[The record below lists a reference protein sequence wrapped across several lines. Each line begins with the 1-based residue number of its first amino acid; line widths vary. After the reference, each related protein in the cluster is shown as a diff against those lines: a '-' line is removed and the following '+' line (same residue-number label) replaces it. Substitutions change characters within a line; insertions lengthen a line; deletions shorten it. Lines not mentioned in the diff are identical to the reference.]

1 MEQRQNDFSKGSMA
15 RNIVTMAIPMTM
27 AQLVNILYSVVDRM
41 YLGHIPG
48 SGQLELAGLGLSL
61 PIISIIMGFAN
72 LCGMGG
78 GPLCSIHRGKGED
91 EEAERILG
99 NSFVLLV
106 IFGVGIPLLFLPFR
120 ESLLY
125 FFGASNATYPYARE
139 YITIYLLGTPFVMIG
154 LGLNPFINAQG
165 FARRGM
171 MTVLLGA
178 VVNIILDPVLIFG
191 FDMGIRGAAWATVIA
206 QAVSAAWVLKFLTGR
221 KAILRLRTDCMP
233 LAWPRVRR
241 ILGLGLSGF
250 FVNLTNSLVQVVCNK
265 TLFFYGG
272 DLYVSVMTVINS
284 IREVTF
290 MGVQGITNGA
300 QPVLGYNYGAKCYQ
314 RVRQG
319 IRFTV
324 AATVGYAALI
334 WAAAMLVPGVLIRI
348 FNDGPELLAAGIPA
362 MRIYFCMFVVMSLQM
377 VSQAIY
383 VALGRSKSAIFFS
396 LLRKAII
403 NAPLTVLLAIPL
415 GTTGVFVA
423 EAISQ
428 LVGGAGQFADHV
440 LHRLPPHVPSAGPG
454 KDGIG
459 HNREK
464 QVPWACEQPWE
475 PV

>member
-15 RNIVTMAIPMTM
+15 RNVVTMAIPMTM

-78 GPLCSIHRGKGED
+78 GPLCSIHRGRGED
-91 EEAERILG
+91 KEAERVLG

-120 ESLLY
+120 EPLLY
-125 FFGASNATYPYARE
+125 FFGASNATYPYAQE
-139 YITIYLLGTPFVMIG
+139 YITIYLLGTPFVMVG

-178 VVNIILDPVLIFG
+178 VVNIVLDPVLIFG
-191 FDMGIRGAAWATVIA
+191 FDLGIRGAAWATVIA

-272 DLYVSVMTVINS
+272 DLYVSVRTVINS

-300 QPVLGYNYGAKCYQ
+300 QPVLGYNYGAECYQ

-428 LVGGAGQFADHV
+428 LIGGLASSLTMYFTAYRPMS
-440 LHRLPPHVPSAGPG
+440 RLPDRG
-454 KDGIG
+454 
-459 HNREK
+459 EK
-464 QVPWACEQPWE
+464 VE
-475 PV
+475 

>member
-1 MEQRQNDFSKGSMA
+1 MA

-78 GPLCSIHRGKGED
+78 GPLCSIHRGRGED
-91 EEAERILG
+91 KEAERVLG

-120 ESLLY
+120 EPLLY

-178 VVNIILDPVLIFG
+178 VVNIVLDPVLIFG
-191 FDMGIRGAAWATVIA
+191 FDLGIRGAAWATVIA

-300 QPVLGYNYGAKCYQ
+300 QPVLGYNYGAECYQ

-324 AATVGYAALI
+324 ATTVGYAALI

-428 LVGGAGQFADHV
+428 LIGGLASSLTMYFTAYRPMS
-440 LHRLPPHVPSAGPG
+440 RLPDRG
-454 KDGIG
+454 
-459 HNREK
+459 EK
-464 QVPWACEQPWE
+464 VE
-475 PV
+475 

>member
-1 MEQRQNDFSKGSMA
+1 MEQRQNDISKGSMA
-15 RNIVTMAIPMTM
+15 RNVVTMAIPMTM

-78 GPLCSIHRGKGED
+78 GPLCSIHRGRGED
-91 EEAERILG
+91 KEAERVLG

-120 ESLLY
+120 EPLLY
-125 FFGASNATYPYARE
+125 FFGASNATYPYAQE
-139 YITIYLLGTPFVMIG
+139 YITIYLLGTPFVMVG

-178 VVNIILDPVLIFG
+178 VVNIVLDPVLIFG
-191 FDMGIRGAAWATVIA
+191 FDLGIRGAAWATVIA

-300 QPVLGYNYGAKCYQ
+300 QPVLGYNYGAECYQ

-428 LVGGAGQFADHV
+428 LIGGLASSLTMYFTAYRPMS
-440 LHRLPPHVPSAGPG
+440 RLPDRG
-454 KDGIG
+454 
-459 HNREK
+459 EK
-464 QVPWACEQPWE
+464 VE
-475 PV
+475 

>member
-15 RNIVTMAIPMTM
+15 RNVVTMVIPMTM

-78 GPLCSIHRGKGED
+78 GPLCSIHRGRGED
-91 EEAERILG
+91 KEAERVLG

-120 ESLLY
+120 EPLLY
-125 FFGASNATYPYARE
+125 FFGASNATYPYAQE
-139 YITIYLLGTPFVMIG
+139 YITIYLLGTPFVMVG

-178 VVNIILDPVLIFG
+178 VVNIVLDPVLIFG
-191 FDMGIRGAAWATVIA
+191 FDLGIRGAAWATVIA

-300 QPVLGYNYGAKCYQ
+300 QPVLGYNYGAECYQ

-428 LVGGAGQFADHV
+428 LIGGLASSLTMYFTAYRPMS
-440 LHRLPPHVPSAGPG
+440 RLPDRG
-454 KDGIG
+454 
-459 HNREK
+459 EK
-464 QVPWACEQPWE
+464 VE
-475 PV
+475 

>member
-78 GPLCSIHRGKGED
+78 GPLCSIYRGRGED
-91 EEAERILG
+91 KEAERVLG

-120 ESLLY
+120 EPLLY
-125 FFGASNATYPYARE
+125 FFGASNATYPYAQE
-139 YITIYLLGTPFVMIG
+139 YITIYLLGTPFVMVG

-178 VVNIILDPVLIFG
+178 VVNIVLDPVLIFG
-191 FDMGIRGAAWATVIA
+191 FDLGIRGAAWATVIA

-300 QPVLGYNYGAKCYQ
+300 QPVLGYNYGAECYQ

-348 FNDGPELLAAGIPA
+348 FNDGSELLAAGIPA

-428 LVGGAGQFADHV
+428 LIGGLASSLTMYFTAYRPMS
-440 LHRLPPHVPSAGPG
+440 RLPDRG
-454 KDGIG
+454 
-459 HNREK
+459 EK
-464 QVPWACEQPWE
+464 VE
-475 PV
+475 

>member
-1 MEQRQNDFSKGSMA
+1 
-15 RNIVTMAIPMTM
+15 MAIPMTM

-78 GPLCSIHRGKGED
+78 GPLCSIHRGRGED
-91 EEAERILG
+91 KEAERVLG

-120 ESLLY
+120 EPLLY
-125 FFGASNATYPYARE
+125 FFGASNATYPYAQE
-139 YITIYLLGTPFVMIG
+139 YITIYLLGTPFVMVG

-178 VVNIILDPVLIFG
+178 VVNIVLDPVLIFG
-191 FDMGIRGAAWATVIA
+191 FDLGIRGAAWATVIA

-300 QPVLGYNYGAKCYQ
+300 QPVLGYNYGAECYQ

-324 AATVGYAALI
+324 AATVGDAALI

-428 LVGGAGQFADHV
+428 LIGGLASSLTMYFTAYRPMS
-440 LHRLPPHVPSAGPG
+440 RLPDRG
-454 KDGIG
+454 
-459 HNREK
+459 EK
-464 QVPWACEQPWE
+464 VE
-475 PV
+475 

>member
-1 MEQRQNDFSKGSMA
+1 
-15 RNIVTMAIPMTM
+15 MAIPMTM

-78 GPLCSIHRGKGED
+78 GPLCSIHRGRGED
-91 EEAERILG
+91 KEAERVLG

-120 ESLLY
+120 EPLLY
-125 FFGASNATYPYARE
+125 FFGASNATYPYAQE
-139 YITIYLLGTPFVMIG
+139 YITIYLLGTPFVMVG

-178 VVNIILDPVLIFG
+178 VVNIVLDPVLIFG
-191 FDMGIRGAAWATVIA
+191 FDLGIRGAAWATVIA

-300 QPVLGYNYGAKCYQ
+300 QPVLGYNYGAECYQ

-428 LVGGAGQFADHV
+428 LVGGLASSLTMYFTAYRPMS
-440 LHRLPPHVPSAGPG
+440 RLPDRG
-454 KDGIG
+454 
-459 HNREK
+459 EK
-464 QVPWACEQPWE
+464 VE
-475 PV
+475 

>member
-1 MEQRQNDFSKGSMA
+1 MA
-15 RNIVTMAIPMTM
+15 RNVVTMAIPMTM

-78 GPLCSIHRGKGED
+78 GPLCSIHRGGGED
-91 EEAERILG
+91 KEAERVLG

-120 ESLLY
+120 EPLLY
-125 FFGASNATYPYARE
+125 FFGASNATYPYAQE
-139 YITIYLLGTPFVMIG
+139 YITIYLLGTPFVMVG

-178 VVNIILDPVLIFG
+178 VVNIVLDPVLIFG
-191 FDMGIRGAAWATVIA
+191 FDLGIRGAAWATVIA

-300 QPVLGYNYGAKCYQ
+300 QPVLGYNYGAECYQ

-428 LVGGAGQFADHV
+428 LIGGLASSLTMYFTAYRPMS
-440 LHRLPPHVPSAGPG
+440 RLPDRG
-454 KDGIG
+454 
-459 HNREK
+459 EK
-464 QVPWACEQPWE
+464 VE
-475 PV
+475 

>member
-191 FDMGIRGAAWATVIA
+191 FDMGIQGAAWATVIA

-428 LVGGAGQFADHV
+428 LVGGLASSLTMYFTAYRPMS
-440 LHRLPPHVPSAGPG
+440 RLP
-454 KDGIG
+454 D
-459 HNREK
+459 REK
-464 QVPWACEQPWE
+464 ME
-475 PV
+475 

>member
-1 MEQRQNDFSKGSMA
+1 MA

-78 GPLCSIHRGKGED
+78 GPLCSIHRGRGED
-91 EEAERILG
+91 KEAERVLG

-120 ESLLY
+120 EPLLY
-125 FFGASNATYPYARE
+125 FFGASNATYPYAQE
-139 YITIYLLGTPFVMIG
+139 YITIYLLGTPFVMVG

-178 VVNIILDPVLIFG
+178 VVNIVLDPVLIFG
-191 FDMGIRGAAWATVIA
+191 FDLGIRGAAWATVIA

-300 QPVLGYNYGAKCYQ
+300 QPVLGYNYGAECYQ

-428 LVGGAGQFADHV
+428 LVGGLASSLTMYFTAYRPMS
-440 LHRLPPHVPSAGPG
+440 RLPDRG
-454 KDGIG
+454 
-459 HNREK
+459 EK
-464 QVPWACEQPWE
+464 VE
-475 PV
+475 

>member
-1 MEQRQNDFSKGSMA
+1 
-15 RNIVTMAIPMTM
+15 
-27 AQLVNILYSVVDRM
+27 
-41 YLGHIPG
+41 
-48 SGQLELAGLGLSL
+48 
-61 PIISIIMGFAN
+61 
-72 LCGMGG
+72 MGG
-78 GPLCSIHRGKGED
+78 GPLCSIHRGRGED
-91 EEAERILG
+91 KEAERVLG

-120 ESLLY
+120 EPLLY
-125 FFGASNATYPYARE
+125 FFGASNATYPYAQE
-139 YITIYLLGTPFVMIG
+139 YITIYLLGTPFVMVG

-178 VVNIILDPVLIFG
+178 VVNIVLDPVLIFG
-191 FDMGIRGAAWATVIA
+191 FDLGIRGAAWATVIA

-233 LAWPRVRR
+233 LPGPRVRR

-300 QPVLGYNYGAKCYQ
+300 QPVLGYNYGAECYQ

-428 LVGGAGQFADHV
+428 LIGGLASSLTMYFTAYRPMS
-440 LHRLPPHVPSAGPG
+440 RLPDRG
-454 KDGIG
+454 
-459 HNREK
+459 EK
-464 QVPWACEQPWE
+464 VE
-475 PV
+475 

>member
-1 MEQRQNDFSKGSMA
+1 
-15 RNIVTMAIPMTM
+15 MAIPMTM

-78 GPLCSIHRGKGED
+78 GPLCSIHRGRGED
-91 EEAERILG
+91 KEAERVLG

-120 ESLLY
+120 EPLLY
-125 FFGASNATYPYARE
+125 FFGASNATYPYAQE
-139 YITIYLLGTPFVMIG
+139 YITIYLLGTPFVMVG

-178 VVNIILDPVLIFG
+178 VVNIVLDPVLIFG
-191 FDMGIRGAAWATVIA
+191 FDLGIRGAAWATVIA

-250 FVNLTNSLVQVVCNK
+250 FVNLTNSLVLVVCNK

-300 QPVLGYNYGAKCYQ
+300 QPVLGYNYGAECYQ

-428 LVGGAGQFADHV
+428 LIGGLASSLTMYFTAYRPMS
-440 LHRLPPHVPSAGPG
+440 RLPDRG
-454 KDGIG
+454 
-459 HNREK
+459 EK
-464 QVPWACEQPWE
+464 VE
-475 PV
+475 

>member
-78 GPLCSIHRGKGED
+78 GPLCSIYRGRGED
-91 EEAERILG
+91 KDAERVLG

-120 ESLLY
+120 EPLLY
-125 FFGASNATYPYARE
+125 FFGASNATYPYAQE
-139 YITIYLLGTPFVMIG
+139 YITIYLLGTPFVMVG

-178 VVNIILDPVLIFG
+178 VVNIVLDPVLIFG
-191 FDMGIRGAAWATVIA
+191 FDLGIRGAAWATVIA

-300 QPVLGYNYGAKCYQ
+300 QPVLGYNYGAECYQ

-324 AATVGYAALI
+324 ATTVGYAALI

-428 LVGGAGQFADHV
+428 LIGGLASSLTMYFTAYRPMS
-440 LHRLPPHVPSAGPG
+440 RLPDRG
-454 KDGIG
+454 
-459 HNREK
+459 EK
-464 QVPWACEQPWE
+464 VE
-475 PV
+475 

>member
-1 MEQRQNDFSKGSMA
+1 MA

-78 GPLCSIHRGKGED
+78 GPLCSIHRGRGED
-91 EEAERILG
+91 KEAERVLG

-120 ESLLY
+120 EPLLY

-178 VVNIILDPVLIFG
+178 VVNIVLDPVLIFG
-191 FDMGIRGAAWATVIA
+191 FDLGIRGAAWATVIA

-300 QPVLGYNYGAKCYQ
+300 QPVLGYNYGAECYQ

-324 AATVGYAALI
+324 ATTVGYAALI

-403 NAPLTVLLAIPL
+403 NAPLTVLLATPL

-428 LVGGAGQFADHV
+428 LVGGLASSLTMYFTAYRPMS
-440 LHRLPPHVPSAGPG
+440 RLPDRG
-454 KDGIG
+454 
-459 HNREK
+459 EK
-464 QVPWACEQPWE
+464 VE
-475 PV
+475 